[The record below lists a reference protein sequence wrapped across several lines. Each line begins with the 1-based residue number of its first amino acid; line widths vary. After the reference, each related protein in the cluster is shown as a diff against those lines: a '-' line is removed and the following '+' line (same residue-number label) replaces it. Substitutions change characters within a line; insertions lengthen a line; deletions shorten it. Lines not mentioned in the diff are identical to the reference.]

1 MTAAQRYEQL
11 WRELA
16 ACDELGFGFCI
27 EHTFNNPRE
36 SWILSP
42 SIYRAPE
49 QGLSRQG

>member
-49 QGLSRQG
+49 QALSRQG